1 MARALGIDFG
11 EKRVGLALSDR
22 LNLIASPYKTL
33 QYISENDLISEIKK
47 IVIDKEIGVFV
58 IGLPLNMKGED
69 SDQTKKVRRF
79 KNLLS
84 ILELPIVYE
93 DERFSSII
101 AKNSLVLQNVKTG
114 HNKSEIDRTAAAII
128 LQQYLDKNSDWN
140 IYLV

>member
-84 ILELPIVYE
+84 ILELPIIYE

-128 LQQYLDKNSDWN
+128 LQQYLDKNSD
-140 IYLV
+140 

>member
-1 MARALGIDFG
+1 MARALGIDYG

-33 QYISENDLISEIKK
+33 QNISETDLINKIKK
-47 IVIDKEIGVFV
+47 IVFEKEVKIFV

-69 SDQTKKVRRF
+69 SAQTKKVRRF
-79 KNLLS
+79 KKLLS
-84 ILELPIVYE
+84 ILELPIFYE

-128 LQQYLDKNSDWN
+128 LQQYLDKNSN
-140 IYLV
+140 

>member
-33 QYISENDLISEIKK
+33 QYISENDLICEIKK

-84 ILELPIVYE
+84 ILELPIIYE

-128 LQQYLDKNSDWN
+128 LQQYLDKNSD
-140 IYLV
+140 

>member
-33 QYISENDLISEIKK
+33 QYISENDLMSEIKK
-47 IVIDKEIGVFV
+47 IVIDKEIEVFV

-128 LQQYLDKNSDWN
+128 LQQYLDKNSD
-140 IYLV
+140 

>member
-22 LNLIASPYKTL
+22 LSLIASPYKTL
-33 QYISENDLISEIKK
+33 FYNTENDLISEIKK
-47 IVIDKEIGVFV
+47 IVFEKKIKIFV
-58 IGLPLNMKGED
+58 IGLPLNLKGED
-69 SDQTKKVRRF
+69 SAQTKKVRKF
-79 KNLLS
+79 KKHLS
-84 ILELPIVYE
+84 KLNLPIVYE

-128 LQQYLDKNSDWN
+128 LQQYLDKNSN
-140 IYLV
+140 

>member
-47 IVIDKEIGVFV
+47 IVIDKEIGVCV

-84 ILELPIVYE
+84 ILELPIIYE

-128 LQQYLDKNSDWN
+128 LQQYLDKNSD
-140 IYLV
+140 

>member
-1 MARALGIDFG
+1 MARALGIDYG

-84 ILELPIVYE
+84 ILELPIIYE

-128 LQQYLDKNSDWN
+128 LQQYLDKNSD
-140 IYLV
+140 

>member
-47 IVIDKEIGVFV
+47 IVIDKEIEVFV

-128 LQQYLDKNSDWN
+128 LQQYLDKNSD
-140 IYLV
+140 

>member
-11 EKRVGLALSDR
+11 ERRVGLALSDR

-33 QYISENDLISEIKK
+33 QYVSENDLISKIKK
-47 IVIDKEIGVFV
+47 IVAEKEVKIFV
-58 IGLPLNMKGED
+58 IGLPLNMKGKD
-69 SDQTKKVRRF
+69 SAQTKKVRRF

-128 LQQYLDKNSDWN
+128 LQQYLDKNSN
-140 IYLV
+140 

>member
-1 MARALGIDFG
+1 
-11 EKRVGLALSDR
+11 
-22 LNLIASPYKTL
+22 
-33 QYISENDLISEIKK
+33 
-47 IVIDKEIGVFV
+47 
-58 IGLPLNMKGED
+58 MKGED

-114 HNKSEIDRTAAAII
+114 HNKSEIDRTAAAIN
-128 LQQYLDKNSDWN
+128 LQQYLNLTSTL
-140 IYLV
+140 IHIFM